1 MNRSLKTIRVSPVV
15 IFILLL
21 AVVLVSGQDELATG
35 TAMNSSTSAADNA
48 QGVAGKTGQ
57 IELVPAAAT
66 ANTALTDGVWLTNT
80 GRSVYFQ
87 TYDNGGAILVSTQDG
102 KMIIAAYDDQIVN
115 NTFDGVDIYG
125 GKLYRFVM
133 EFQSAISAKLTIYS
147 LSSSDTRGASTES
160 CSRFAIASPVRG
172 TDGIWK
178 DSATSIENFY
188 AQTYTDGS
196 MIMLIT
202 MDGRNISAYYDSM
215 IVGNAFDGLDL
226 YPQHVNRL
234 VFQFSS
240 EDAGTATLFDLSQHP
255 ISSWACFH
263 SSKTGTP
270 PTTTTT
276 TFPATTTTFPATT
289 VSSTTVTTSTGTT
302 TSTATTTS
310 PTTTIPSN
318 PTLKVDRVWTA
329 TTEGGAEVTSFSA
342 GNSLYFEIQFTVGNL
357 PAGSTAT
364 AFLSVPGISSLNDS
378 ASAQINSNGSYR
390 RYFMKTIPSGTASN
404 TYNWTGTISVSPA
417 GLTDQ
422 RTSAFAVQGG
432 GTYCS
437 IDSQC
442 PTVYI
447 SCSCYAGTVRAC
459 ANGLCLSTSAQI
471 CPLLCGGPGPGPGTC
486 LYNSDCPYVYVSCY
500 CGSGYVRSCY
510 NGYCETDSFS
520 LCLSY
525 CGGIL
530 DQDNAGSTISRG
542 DGITIH
548 LDPPSDSAGPL
559 ISGSK

>member
-1 MNRSLKTIRVSPVV
+1 MNRSLKAIRVRSVV

-21 AVVLVSGQDELATG
+21 AVVLVSGQDERAAG
-35 TAMNSSTSAADNA
+35 TWMNFSTSVAGNA
-48 QGVAGKTGQ
+48 QGAAGETGQ
-57 IELVPAAAT
+57 VELVPVAAA
-66 ANTALTDGVWLTNT
+66 ANAALTDGVWQTNT

-102 KMIIAAYDDQIVN
+102 KTIIAAYDDQIIN

-125 GKLYRFVM
+125 GKMYRFVM
-133 EFQSAISAKLTIYS
+133 EFQSAISAKLTIYP
-147 LSSSDTRGASTES
+147 LTSSDTRGASTET

-178 DSATSIENFY
+178 DSATSVENFY

-202 MDGRNISAYYDSM
+202 KDGRNISAYYDNV
-215 IVGNAFDGLDL
+215 IVGNVFDGLDL
-226 YPQHVNRL
+226 YPQHVDRL

-240 EDAGTATLFDLSQHP
+240 EDSGTATLFDLSQHP
-255 ISSWACFH
+255 ISSWGCSH
-263 SSKTGTP
+263 TSKVGAP

-276 TFPATTTTFPATT
+276 TWPSTT
-289 VSSTTVTTSTGTT
+289 VSSTTATTVTTTTVTT
-302 TSTATTTS
+302 TTVTTTS
-310 PTTTIPSN
+310 PTTTIPAN

-329 TTEGGAEVTSFSA
+329 TSEGGAEVTSFYA
-342 GNSLYFEIQFTVGNL
+342 GDPLYFEIQFTVGNL

-390 RYFMKTIPSGTASN
+390 RYFLKTIPSGTSSN

-422 RTSAFAVQGG
+422 RSSAFSVQGG

-437 IDSQC
+437 VDSQC
-442 PTVYI
+442 PTVYV
-447 SCSCYAGTVRAC
+447 SCSCYAGTARAC
-459 ANGLCLSTSAQI
+459 ANGICLTTSAQI
-471 CPLLCGGPGPGPGTC
+471 CPLICGGPGPGTC

-500 CGSGYVRSCY
+500 CGSAYIRSCY
-510 NGYCETDSFS
+510 NGYCVTDAFS
-520 LCLSY
+520 LCLTY

-530 DQDNAGSTISRG
+530 DGDKSGSDIIRG
-542 DGITIH
+542 DGVTIH
-548 LDPPSDSAGPL
+548 LDPPSDSATPL
-559 ISGSK
+559 DSGSK